1 MAVTAKDIVIN
12 WIVNKSN
19 ETMPSFFSYDFEEKI
34 VIYGRLVHQKSHTAS
49 TYSRA
54 FRDIRSSN
62 ALNKVGLEL
71 EEINHS
77 NSKVK
82 GWKIN
87 KL

>member
-1 MAVTAKDIVIN
+1 MAKSAKDIVIH
-12 WIVNKSN
+12 WIQNRSN
-19 ETMPSFFSYDFEEKI
+19 TNEPAFWSYEFEEKI
-34 VIYGRLVHQKSHTAS
+34 VTYGRLAHLKSHTAS

-62 ALNKVGLEL
+62 MLSKYGIEL
-71 EEINHS
+71 EELTKG
-77 NSKVK
+77 SKVK